1 MEMIKKVFVFI
12 NKGLFVFLV
21 FIIIIWSLLPI
32 YSLVL
37 ISITSDPGNFSTKL
51 FEVPNKI
58 TLKHYWVILLNKN
71 EWIWQYLVNSIIIAT
86 VVTVVVL
93 IVSILAGYSFSRL
106 RNFTSTLFFNLFLFI
121 RMIPMI
127 TLIIPY
133 YIIIARFSL
142 LDTRL
147 GIILAH
153 IPWGIPLGI
162 WLMKGFFDEV
172 PSELEEAAEIDGA
185 STARIIVQIMLPI
198 VAPGI
203 AVTGVFVFIGSY
215 IEYLFALTL
224 SRTFAITL
232 PIRIAGYSS
241 LHLIRYEQM
250 AAATIIGAFFM
261 VILIVFAQKYIV
273 RGLTYGAIKG

>member
-1 MEMIKKVFVFI
+1 
-12 NKGLFVFLV
+12 
-21 FIIIIWSLLPI
+21 
-32 YSLVL
+32 
-37 ISITSDPGNFSTKL
+37 
-51 FEVPNKI
+51 
-58 TLKHYWVILLNKN
+58 
-71 EWIWQYLVNSIIIAT
+71 
-86 VVTVVVL
+86 
-93 IVSILAGYSFSRL
+93 
-106 RNFTSTLFFNLFLFI
+106 
-121 RMIPMI
+121 
-127 TLIIPY
+127 
-133 YIIIARFSL
+133 L

>member
-1 MEMIKKVFVFI
+1 MIKKVFVFI

-203 AVTGVFVFIGSY
+203 AVTGIFVFIGSY